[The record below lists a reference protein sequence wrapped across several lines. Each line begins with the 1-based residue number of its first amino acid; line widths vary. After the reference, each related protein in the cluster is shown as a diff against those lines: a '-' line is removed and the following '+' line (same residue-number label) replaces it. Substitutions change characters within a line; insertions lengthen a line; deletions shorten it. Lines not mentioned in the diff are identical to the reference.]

1 MTTWDLAFA
10 GTWPAWLVM
19 AIAVAG
25 AALAYAFYRAKRR
38 RLTRRTFLALALLR
52 TALLAV
58 AALFLLKP
66 VIRYSLS
73 ATEPTK
79 VLVLQDVSESMSIK
93 DSAGGGSRLQAG
105 MDLLLG
111 EQDVLGRL
119 KDAHEVTFF
128 SFGAFTAE
136 LEATLDLEADQRV
149 TAIGEALK
157 EATSRVGPQD
167 LAGVVLLSDGVN
179 TAGEEP
185 HRIAPFLGVP
195 VYCVALGGKEREK
208 GRFFD
213 IGIASAP
220 RDLEFIVNNKA
231 TVRVRLANYG
241 LGGFAEDKRRI
252 RLSLKREDEKL
263 AEEVVQFPRVNG
275 RREVTIE
282 YVPRKLGL
290 HRLTLALPVLP
301 GETVTE
307 NNTRAFTVR
316 VTDPRLRVLV
326 LEGKPRSEYRFLRRT
341 LESDPNVELTGVV
354 KLRKDKFL
362 LQGVDAGVD
371 LSRGLPAR
379 GEDFKKFDVIILGDI
394 GADEFATFQLDLL
407 EAFVADGGGLMTTG
421 GYHAYGAG
429 GYAAS
434 ALAKVLPLI
443 MGGKADGHTEQP
455 FAPRLLPGGRA
466 HPVLDGCAEFFR
478 EGSERATLDGANRT
492 LGAKPGATV
501 LLVHPS
507 ELAGGDALPVLA
519 AQRYDAGRVLSL
531 TADTTWN
538 WKFRVEALGLDS
550 PYYRFWRQAV
560 RWLADRK
567 EEDLSGE
574 VLLAAWPNKF
584 EYAYDETVLVEAKVR
599 RRDKQ
604 PHDGAAVEMEVHYPV
619 PIQKR
624 NDEGE
629 VYLEKSATIRFN
641 PIPLSLGRYQASL
654 RPPVGGVYRAVVKAS
669 DEGGMLAQTELEF
682 AVGQATSE
690 FDRVDVDEVALPA
703 LAAET
708 GGEFHTLA
716 TAGRIPDELER
727 RRRRVIEQKEIDP
740 WSAPLYF
747 MPLFLAFATAEW
759 ILRKRSGLN

>member
-1 MTTWDLAFA
+1 
-10 GTWPAWLVM
+10 
-19 AIAVAG
+19 
-25 AALAYAFYRAKRR
+25 
-38 RLTRRTFLALALLR
+38 LALLR
-52 TALLAV
+52 TALIAV

-79 VLVLQDVSESMSIK
+79 VLVLQDVSESMSIT
-93 DSAGGGSRLQAG
+93 DSVGGGSRLQAG
-105 MDLLLG
+105 MDLLRG
-111 EQDVLGRL
+111 EQNVLGRL
-119 KDAHEVTFF
+119 KDAHEVSFF
-128 SFGAFTAE
+128 GFGAFTAE
-136 LEATLDLEADQRV
+136 AEPTRELKADQRV

-157 EATSRVGPQD
+157 EATSRVGGDGQNLGG

-241 LGGFAEDKRRI
+241 LGGFSEDKRRI
-252 RLSLKREDEKL
+252 RLSLKRGDEKL
-263 AEEVVQFPRVNG
+263 AEEVVQFPSVNG
-275 RREVTIE
+275 RREVTVE

-290 HRLTLALPVLP
+290 HRLTLALPVLD
-301 GETVTE
+301 GEAVTE
-307 NNTRAFTVR
+307 NNTRTFTVR
-316 VTDPRLRVLV
+316 VTDPRLRTLV

-341 LESDPNVELTGVV
+341 LESGPNVELTGVV

-394 GADEFATFQLDLL
+394 GAGEFAAIQLDLL
-407 EAFVADGGGLMTTG
+407 VAFVADGGGLMTTG

-434 ALAKVLPLI
+434 ALDKVLPLL
-443 MGGKADGHTEQP
+443 MGGKADGHTERP
-455 FAPRLLPGGRA
+455 FTPRLLPGGEA
-466 HPVLDGCAEFFR
+466 HPVLDGCAAFFR
-478 EGSERATLDGANRT
+478 EGSERAALDGANRT
-492 LGAKPGATV
+492 LGAKPGATL

-507 ELAGGDALPVLA
+507 ERAGDEALPVLA
-519 AQRYDAGRVLSL
+519 AQRYGAGRVLSL
-531 TADTTWN
+531 TADTTWK
-538 WKFRVEALGLDS
+538 WKFQIEALGMDG

-560 RWLADRK
+560 RWLAGRK

-574 VLLAAWPNKF
+574 DLLWAGPNKV

-619 PIQKR
+619 PIQRR
-624 NDEGE
+624 NDEGA

-641 PIPLSLGRYQASL
+641 PVPLGLGRYQASL
-654 RPPVGGVYRAVVKAS
+654 RPPVGGIYRAVVKAS
-669 DEGGMLAQTELEF
+669 DAGGMLAQTEFEF

-690 FDRVDVDEVALPA
+690 FDRVDVDEVALRA

-759 ILRKRSGLN
+759 LLRKRSGLN